1 MAKRVSLREFQSHL
15 AARLAGAGGRT
26 AAGLLGF
33 QAGSDFWLLS
43 LADSGEIASLPV
55 LTVVPLT
62 RTWFVGMAN
71 IRGKL
76 YSVTDFSAFL
86 GREMTPQN
94 ASSRLLLIGARHGSN
109 AALLVTRLL
118 GLRNIEDLTPVAADA
133 GAPGWASQ
141 AYVDKEGR
149 RWRFLDVRE
158 LLMDERFMDIGA

>member
-133 GAPGWASQ
+133 GARARHKWAVQNQPDRPARPQSRRVFSQ
-141 AYVDKEGR
+141 SR
-149 RWRFLDVRE
+149 RTIWRR
-158 LLMDERFMDIGA
+158 

>member
-94 ASSRLLLIGARHGSN
+94 ASSRLLLIGARIPARTCQAKPVSESSRKPG
-109 AALLVTRLL
+109 LLRL
-118 GLRNIEDLTPVAADA
+118 IDQ
-133 GAPGWASQ
+133 S
-141 AYVDKEGR
+141 
-149 RWRFLDVRE
+149 
-158 LLMDERFMDIGA
+158 